1 MENFDKENKYFRAK
15 ERVEELKKF
24 YSNLTSYVL
33 VIAFLAAIN
42 YYTNG
47 WSYAWFLWAAF
58 GWGIGIVFHAVKAFQ
73 WNPYFNKDWE
83 ERKIKEFMDQD
94 KGGQNKKQHWE

>member
-1 MENFDKENKYFRAK
+1 MENFDKENKYIRAK

-33 VIAFLAAIN
+33 VISFLAIIN

-58 GWGIGIVFHAVKAFQ
+58 GWGIGIVFHAVGVFQ
-73 WNPYFNKDWE
+73 WNPFFNKDWE

-94 KGGQNKKQHWE
+94 KDGRTKTQHWE

>member
-47 WSYAWFLWAAF
+47 WSYAWFLCAAF

-73 WNPYFNKDWE
+73 WNPLFNKDWE
-83 ERKIKEFMDQD
+83 ERKIKEFMDND
-94 KGGQNKKQHWE
+94 KDGKNKTQHWE